1 MTGIPEIIGYVLER
15 NLPANGEVLQLHTT
29 DPCFTDAVALI
40 RLSEHEKIADGL
52 DDELNEEK
60 LRCQDEQAKAA
71 GKATRQ
77 TFLLR
82 AALVWFEQH
91 GKAVYVGAGQ
101 QALDTMNKIAQEIRE
116 GFPATA
122 GQAGGPAP

>member
-1 MTGIPEIIGYVLER
+1 MMDIPEIIGYVLER

-40 RLSEHEKIADGL
+40 RLSEHEAIVDGL

-60 LRCQDEQAKAA
+60 LHRQDDQAKAA
-71 GKATRQ
+71 GKAMRQ

-82 AALVWFEQH
+82 AALTWFEQH
-91 GKAVYVGAGQ
+91 GKAVFFGGGMPAVDA
-101 QALDTMNKIAQEIRE
+101 MNKIAQEIRDSL
-116 GFPATA
+116 PAA
-122 GQAGGPAP
+122 AAQAGGPAP